1 MFVPVM
7 TRTNISSIQEVKGLS
22 PYTLV
27 SYLRKHN
34 TIIAVYVILPPVDIL
49 FITQR
54 KRFTIKL
61 TDNGSQL
68 VVNSLSYQL
77 TVFIICSQRGT
88 TILVTTILVSVC
100 TCLYPRFEKYR
111 QKVQTY
117 QILTEEGLS
126 ETLTSTA
133 WVYHLL
139 SLALNNTHTQDLS

>member
-1 MFVPVM
+1 M
-7 TRTNISSIQEVKGLS
+7 
-22 PYTLV
+22 V

-88 TILVTTILVSVC
+88 TILVSVC
-100 TCLYPRFEKYR
+100 TSLYPRFEKYR
-111 QKVQTY
+111 QIVQTY